1 MTMLA
6 ISKDTI
12 KQGELGLAT
21 VTVKLPFYLCAF
33 GMDNKVLPGYMDT
46 AVYNGIMH
54 FYTAM
59 WLHFRNVA
67 TNMSYKVCSHIS
79 EM

>member
-1 MTMLA
+1 MKTIVTETSLETNILFLLQLLMTFYSNIL
-6 ISKDTI
+6 
-12 KQGELGLAT
+12 LGTYRLKEA
-21 VTVKLPFYLCAF
+21 
-33 GMDNKVLPGYMDT
+33 LPGYMDM
-46 AVYNGIMH
+46 AVYNVIMH
-54 FYTAM
+54 FSTVM